1 MNVRKSNSAGWRG
14 ASTEEGISDAPIAL
28 KKRRAA
34 MLERIQQLIHEK
46 VMFAPIWE
54 IGGLSGVGPRVEEP
68 ALGLIAGYPFLA
80 PYEDVKLRRK

>member
-1 MNVRKSNSAGWRG
+1 VREQA
-14 ASTEEGISDAPIAL
+14 TELD

-80 PYEDVKLRRK
+80 PYEDVKLKGK